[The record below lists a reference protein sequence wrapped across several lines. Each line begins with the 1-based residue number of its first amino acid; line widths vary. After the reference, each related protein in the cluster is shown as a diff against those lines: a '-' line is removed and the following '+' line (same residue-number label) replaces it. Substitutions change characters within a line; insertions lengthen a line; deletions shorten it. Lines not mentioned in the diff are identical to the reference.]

1 MYSERTYRSQMNPI
15 GLVSYTVKDRE
26 TDLHVSTKINLQNE
40 VKKYVQI
47 YRRIIEEYIKKDEN
61 FESSLIP
68 IDLNNEQ
75 PELVKHMVEASKLAN
90 VGPMACVAGAISQYV
105 GNSIMKLSNEVII
118 ENGGDLFINSDE
130 DKKVLIFAGD
140 SPFSNNIALKVSKE
154 NMPIGICTSAG
165 TIGHSLSFGNAD
177 AVVVLSKDTLL
188 ADSVATSVGNIV
200 KSIDDIEEGIDY
212 GSSINGILGI
222 LIIIK
227 DKMGVWGDIQVV
239 DPNS

>member
-1 MYSERTYRSQMNPI
+1 M
-15 GLVSYTVKDRE
+15 
-26 TDLHVSTKINLQNE
+26 
-40 VKKYVQI
+40 
-47 YRRIIEEYIKKDEN
+47 
-61 FESSLIP
+61 IP